1 MSKKTVSRTIAKLH
15 GTCANVCANFLQ
27 KTVDKAG
34 YTDYNIVKLHVW
46 ILKTANT
53 KEVLL
58 QKKGEEK
65 PMTGKTV
72 TRDDVA
78 RKANVSSS
86 IVSYVINNTR
96 NVSPEKRQRVLD
108 AIKEL
113 NYIPNAAARGLK
125 VQKTFHIAYICDDVT
140 NIHFAEMLQELE
152 RISYKSGYF
161 ISLCRTRADDA
172 YIDEVL
178 SRRFDGIIISSMRL
192 TVQQIN
198 RLSVIPTVILLNRD
212 DSNLDPRLSKLFVNI
227 YDGEF
232 SAIRYLLDIGR
243 RKIAFVE
250 CIGNTGVHQSVVDI
264 RKKAYLEALESQPA
278 LHGSQPLSISSSDYD
293 SLFRNITEV
302 MKSGD
307 RPDAFVC
314 HDDIHAIVVS
324 GACQR
329 AGFAVPQDVTI
340 IGFDGIRLLKYQS
353 AAISTV
359 EIPRYVM
366 AEKAMK
372 MLLSM
377 IDKKQP
383 SNDYVDTSLMIRY

>member
-1 MSKKTVSRTIAKLH
+1 MS
-15 GTCANVCANFLQ
+15 
-27 KTVDKAG
+27 
-34 YTDYNIVKLHVW
+34 
-46 ILKTANT
+46 
-53 KEVLL
+53 
-58 QKKGEEK
+58 
-65 PMTGKTV
+65 GKNV

-78 RKANVSSS
+78 KLANVSSS

-96 NVSPEKRQRVLD
+96 NVSPEKRRRVLD

-113 NYIPNAAARGLK
+113 NYTPNIAARGLK
-125 VQKTFHIAYICDDVT
+125 FQKTFHIAYICDDVT

-192 TVQQIN
+192 SVQQIN
-198 RLSVIPTVILLNRD
+198 RLSVMPTVILLNRD
-212 DSNLDPRLSKLFVNI
+212 DDCFDPKISKLFVNI
-227 YDGEF
+227 YDGEV

-250 CIGNTGVHQSVVDI
+250 CVGTTGVHQSVVDI
-264 RKKAYLEALESQPA
+264 REKAYLEAFESQPE
-278 LHGSQPLSISSSDYD
+278 LQGEKPMSISSTDYD
-293 SLFRNITEV
+293 SLFRNVAEV
-302 MKSGD
+302 LKSD
-307 RPDAFVC
+307 DCPDAFVC
-314 HDDIHAIVVS
+314 HDDIHAMVVS

-329 AGFAVPQDVTI
+329 VGFSVPKDITI
-340 IGFDGIRLLKYQS
+340 IGFDGIRLLKYQN

-366 AEKAMK
+366 AQKAMN

-377 IDKKQP
+377 MNENTP
-383 SNDYVDTSLMIRY
+383 SIDYVDTSLMIRN

>member
-1 MSKKTVSRTIAKLH
+1 
-15 GTCANVCANFLQ
+15 
-27 KTVDKAG
+27 
-34 YTDYNIVKLHVW
+34 
-46 ILKTANT
+46 
-53 KEVLL
+53 
-58 QKKGEEK
+58 
-65 PMTGKTV
+65 MTGKTV

-161 ISLCRTRADDA
+161 ISLCRTRADDT

-178 SRRFDGIIISSMRL
+178 SRRFDGIIISSMCL

-212 DSNLDPRLSKLFVNI
+212 DSNLDPKLSKLFVNI

-264 RKKAYLEALESQPA
+264 RKKAYLEAFESQPA
-278 LHGSQPLSISSSDYD
+278 LHGCQPLSISSSDYD

-302 MKSGD
+302 MKSGE

-329 AGFAVPQDVTI
+329 AGFSVPQDVTI

>member
-1 MSKKTVSRTIAKLH
+1 MS
-15 GTCANVCANFLQ
+15 
-27 KTVDKAG
+27 
-34 YTDYNIVKLHVW
+34 
-46 ILKTANT
+46 
-53 KEVLL
+53 
-58 QKKGEEK
+58 
-65 PMTGKTV
+65 GKNV

-78 RKANVSSS
+78 KLANVSSS

-113 NYIPNAAARGLK
+113 NYTPNIAARGLK
-125 VQKTFHIAYICDDVT
+125 FQKTFHIAYICDDVT

-178 SRRFDGIIISSMRL
+178 SRRFDGVIISSMRL
-192 TVQQIN
+192 SVQQIN

-212 DSNLDPRLSKLFVNI
+212 DACFDPKISKLFVNI
-227 YDGEF
+227 YDGEV

-243 RKIAFVE
+243 RRIAFVE
-250 CIGNTGVHQSVVDI
+250 CVGTTGVHQSVVDI
-264 RKKAYLEALESQPA
+264 REKAYLEAFESQSELEGVKPM
-278 LHGSQPLSISSSDYD
+278 SISSTDYD
-293 SLFRNITEV
+293 GLFRNITEV
-302 MKSGD
+302 MKSND
-307 RPDAFVC
+307 RPDSFVC
-314 HDDIHAIVVS
+314 HDDIHAMVVS

-329 AGFAVPQDVTI
+329 VGFSVPKDVTI
-340 IGFDGIRLLKYQS
+340 IGFDGIRLLKYQN

-366 AEKAMK
+366 AQKAMN

-377 IDKKQP
+377 MNENKP
-383 SNDYVDTSLMIRY
+383 SIDYVDTSLMIRN